1 MKQAALQWIPV
12 PITVLLTRR
21 KTMIKDRDEPIAEL
35 KLSIADLNF
44 LIDSLEHSASRSQNK
59 DQLELLYFLRGKKNK
74 LINLMAAECVL
85 EYKERYG
92 S

>member
-1 MKQAALQWIPV
+1 
-12 PITVLLTRR
+12 
-21 KTMIKDRDEPIAEL
+21 MIKDRDEPIAEL
-35 KLSIADLNF
+35 KLSVADLNF

-85 EYKERYG
+85 EYMKRYG

>member
-1 MKQAALQWIPV
+1 
-12 PITVLLTRR
+12 
-21 KTMIKDRDEPIAEL
+21 MIKDRDEPIAEL

-44 LIDSLEHSASRSQNK
+44 LTDSLEHSASRTQNK
-59 DQLELLYFLRGKKNK
+59 DALELLYFLRGKKNK
-74 LINLMAAECVL
+74 LINQMAAECVL

>member
-1 MKQAALQWIPV
+1 MVVTKRTGEKI
-12 PITVLLTRR
+12 
-21 KTMIKDRDEPIAEL
+21 MIKDRDEPIAEL
-35 KLSIADLNF
+35 KLSVADLNF

-85 EYKERYG
+85 EYKKRYG

>member
-1 MKQAALQWIPV
+1 
-12 PITVLLTRR
+12 
-21 KTMIKDRDEPIAEL
+21 MIKDRDEPIAEL

-74 LINLMAAECVL
+74 LTNQMVRLGFPILG
-85 EYKERYG
+85 R
-92 S
+92 

>member
-1 MKQAALQWIPV
+1 
-12 PITVLLTRR
+12 
-21 KTMIKDRDEPIAEL
+21 MIRDRNEPIADV

-44 LIDSLEHSASRSQNK
+44 LIDSLERSASRSQNK
-59 DQLELLYFLRGKKNK
+59 DQLELLYFLRVKKNK
-74 LINLMAAECVL
+74 LINQMAAECVL